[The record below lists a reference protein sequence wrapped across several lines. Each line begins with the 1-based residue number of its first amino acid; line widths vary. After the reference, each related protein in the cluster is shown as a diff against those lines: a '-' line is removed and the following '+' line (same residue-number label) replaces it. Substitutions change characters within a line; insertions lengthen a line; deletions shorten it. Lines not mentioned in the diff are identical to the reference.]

1 MTFQCR
7 SLLAG
12 AGFALAALAPA
23 VAAAETKGYVVNWF
37 TLGSYDGGAS
47 DCPQGHNLSTLEF
60 YRRDFLRLGHNP
72 RESR

>member
-47 DCPQGHNLSTLEF
+47 DCPQGLILSTLEF